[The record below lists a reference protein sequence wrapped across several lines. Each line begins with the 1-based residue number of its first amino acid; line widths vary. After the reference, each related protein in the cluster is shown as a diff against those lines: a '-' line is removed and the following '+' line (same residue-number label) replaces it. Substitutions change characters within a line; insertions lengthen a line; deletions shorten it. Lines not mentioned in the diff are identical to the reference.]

1 VAIVFYGVAIA
12 RLGPTRSAAL
22 TALIPV
28 VAAILAILLAEIP
41 GAATMLGIAAVTTGV
56 MLPAGVLWRVAAFS
70 QGKAPYA
77 PHESPWSSQTVE
89 RIIVPLHVF
98 RLTDV

>member
-56 MLPAGVLWRVAAFS
+56 MLPAGYFGEWRPS
-70 QGKAPYA
+70 LKGRRHTHRMN
-77 PHESPWSSQTVE
+77 PHGVRKQLNGSLCRST
-89 RIIVPLHVF
+89 F
-98 RLTDV
+98 FA